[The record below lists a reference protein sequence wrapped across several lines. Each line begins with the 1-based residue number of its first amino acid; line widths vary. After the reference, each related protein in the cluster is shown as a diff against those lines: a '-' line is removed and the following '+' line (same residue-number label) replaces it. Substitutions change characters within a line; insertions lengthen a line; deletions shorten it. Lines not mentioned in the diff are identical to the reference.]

1 MSEGKLSLQS
11 GNTNMSR
18 VGKQELQIPQGVTIT
33 LKEGAIVVA
42 GPKGELTKPIRSEIA
57 VSIENNTVT
66 AKPTVNTLFARA
78 MWGTTMAHIANLI
91 EGVTKGFEKKLEV
104 LGVGYKAELVGNT
117 IKFALGFSHPVIF
130 DIPKGLGVTIEK
142 NVITIT
148 GADKDALGQFAA
160 NIRATKKPEPYKGK
174 GIRYSGE
181 YVRMK
186 EGKKNV

>member
-18 VGKQELQIPQGVTIT
+18 VGKQELQIPQGVTII

-42 GPKGELTKPIRSEIA
+42 GPKGELTKPMRSEIA
-57 VSIENNTVT
+57 VSVENNVVT
-66 AKPTVNTLFARA
+66 AKPTVDTLFARA

-104 LGVGYKAELVGNT
+104 QGVGYKAELVGNT
-117 IKFALGFSHPVIF
+117 IKCALGFSHPVIF
-130 DIPKGLGVTIEK
+130 DIPKGLTVTIEK
-142 NVITIT
+142 NVITIS